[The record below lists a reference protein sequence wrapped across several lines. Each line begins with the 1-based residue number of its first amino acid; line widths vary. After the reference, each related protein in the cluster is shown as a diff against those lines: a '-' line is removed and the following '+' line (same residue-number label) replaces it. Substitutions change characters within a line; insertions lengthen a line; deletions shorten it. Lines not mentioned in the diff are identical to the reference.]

1 MSTPPKAPTPALME
15 SKRYAV
21 KGGKIFEFKGLRGK
35 ILKTKG
41 IGLQDRCL
49 YGTALIDMVWPVGS

>member
-1 MSTPPKAPTPALME
+1 M
-15 SKRYAV
+15 